1 MGMLCLHFSFSQVQ
15 TVKKSNEIILKG
27 NVTNKSNGRPI
38 PFATIHFSA
47 LESLHEEKYVVS
59 SDSMGIFNLK
69 IVRGDYLV
77 RSTIIGYL
85 LFEDKINTDNFI
97 AEKRLNIELTSESK
111 MLEEITVE
119 GKKKNMEM
127 VPGGFKYNVGG
138 LASSTSNSL
147 ELLRRVPLMMSDG
160 ATNIQLQGKEPV
172 VYINGKRLLLS
183 GQDLA
188 NYLKQIP
195 SIDIESVEVLTNP
208 TSKYD
213 SDGEAGILNIKLKQK
228 SISGLFGNISSNVST
243 LFGTDQGGTIN
254 YRKDKLD
261 LSASYNFTYRED
273 HYVRNNRFNNK
284 LLPDSSR
291 FFKQDMVSDK
301 ADRGHSAKF
310 AIAYS
315 LDSSSTLSGSFW
327 AAFYHSNSPWII
339 NSEIVDNEG
348 LLTSKYT
355 QNDKNLINNRF
366 LLYDLAYEKNFRN
379 KSKLNIAGNIS
390 RYNNKALN
398 SYDRMFFNTDG
409 SPIEDKFAE
418 DRKMETERPYKS
430 YSGTID
436 YSNKSFLNG
445 EVNLGMKYTSTT
457 TESSFRNYLYDSS
470 KQRYINDGQLSSE
483 LNFNE
488 TIAAAYGSYSKK
500 LNHFSYQIGLR
511 FEAFKYDLN
520 TTQLEDAYSND
531 YSNLFPNLNI
541 SYSKG
546 ENAPRYSLSYGRRI
560 QRPRYPMLNPFLNT
574 SMLGLYTRGNPVLQP
589 YFTDKIEFQI
599 SKNYGKGN
607 FVMLSASFNQSNDM
621 YNSAIRFDE
630 KYNMPV
636 SDYENSWILKQ
647 YGIYL
652 VTQNKFGRFSIN
664 TYLSGGYN
672 NFNSG
677 TKTDQFFSEMFS
689 FVGNANLSYDF
700 TKSTNIWLFGYYVS
714 NSTMFQTK
722 NLATGS
728 ISAGIQQKLLKN
740 KLALSMKI
748 EDMFN
753 INDHPVMIMNQ
764 SFNLDVNNK
773 LKSRYLSFGVQY
785 NFGKTFGKKNTIDQK
800 KDNRTE

>member
-1 MGMLCLHFSFSQVQ
+1 MGMLCLQFSFSQVQ
-15 TVKKSNEIILKG
+15 VVKQSKEIILKG
-27 NVTNKSNGRPI
+27 SVANKNTGQPI
-38 PFATIHFSA
+38 SFATIHFSTLGSA
-47 LESLHEEKYVVS
+47 SEVRYVAS
-59 SDSMGIFNLK
+59 TDNMGLFTLK
-69 IVRGDYLV
+69 IARGDYLI

-85 LFEDKINTDNFI
+85 LFEDKINTDNFT
-97 AEKRLNIELTSESK
+97 AEKRINIELSPVSK
-111 MLEEITVE
+111 MLEEVTVE

-127 VPGGFKYNVGG
+127 VPGGFKYNVGEM
-138 LASSTSNSL
+138 ASSTSNSL
-147 ELLRRVPLMMSDG
+147 ELLRRVPLLMSDG

-172 VYINGKRLLLS
+172 VYINGKRLVLS

-195 SIDIESVEVLTNP
+195 SVEIENVEVLTNP

-228 SISGLFGNISSNVST
+228 SISGLFGNISSNIST

-261 LSASYNFTYRED
+261 LSASYNFTYRQD
-273 HYVRNNRFNNK
+273 HYIRNNHFNNK

-291 FFKQDMVSDK
+291 FFKQNMVSDK

-315 LDSSSTLSGSFW
+315 LDSSSILSGSFW
-327 AAFYHSNSPWII
+327 AAFYHSNSPWTI
-339 NSEIVDNEG
+339 NSEILDNES
-348 LLTSKYT
+348 LLRSKYT
-355 QNDKNLINNRF
+355 QHDNNLINNRF
-366 LLYDLAYEKNFRN
+366 LLYDLAYQRNFRN

-390 RYNNKALN
+390 SYNNKALN
-398 SYDRMFFNTDG
+398 SYDRIFFDINGNPVD
-409 SPIEDKFAE
+409 DKFAE

-436 YSNKSFLNG
+436 YSHKSVLNG

-457 TESSFRNYLYDSS
+457 TESGFRNYVYDSS
-470 KQRYINDGQLSSE
+470 KQMYVNDEKLSSE
-483 LNFNE
+483 LSFNE

-511 FEAFKYDLN
+511 FEAFRYELQ
-520 TTQLEDAYSND
+520 TTQLEDIYNND

-546 ENAPRYSLSYGRRI
+546 ESAPMYSLSYGKRI

-574 SMLGLYTRGNPVLQP
+574 SMLGLYIRGNPVLHP

-607 FVMLSASFNQSNDM
+607 FVMLSAFFNQSNNM
-621 YNSAIRFDE
+621 YNSVIRFDE

-636 SDYENSWILKQ
+636 SNYENSWNLKQ

-652 VTQNKFGRFSIN
+652 VTQNKFERLSVN

-677 TKTDQFFSEMFS
+677 VRADKFFPEIFS
-689 FVGNANLSYDF
+689 FVGNANLSYDLA
-700 TKSTNIWLFGYYVS
+700 KHTNIWLFAYYTS

-728 ISAGIQQKLLKN
+728 ISAGIQHKLLKN
-740 KLALSMKI
+740 KLTLSMKI

-753 INDHPVMIMNQ
+753 INDHPVMITNQ
-764 SFNLDVNNK
+764 SFNLDVYNK
-773 LKSRYLSFGVQY
+773 LKSRYLSFGVQC

-800 KDNRTE
+800 KDSRTE